1 MVNIL
6 GINQVF
12 TMGYKKPNL
21 KVSLSIV
28 KLFKK
33 DLNLESMKLQNQ
45 KNKGLD
51 LGTIL
56 VSLAFLFTYLLG
68 SIACSTKYTS
78 NRSITESHVK
88 YPNKEQKIND
98 SIKFIWVNPNLLYK
112 DIPIEKLYGTKYFD
126 ETQYASDHWDEYL
139 EDPENIDDF
148 PENIFDAQQD

>member
-1 MVNIL
+1 
-6 GINQVF
+6 
-12 TMGYKKPNL
+12 
-21 KVSLSIV
+21 
-28 KLFKK
+28 
-33 DLNLESMKLQNQ
+33 MKLQNQ

-88 YPNKEQKIND
+88 YSNKEQKTND
-98 SIKFIWVNPNLLYK
+98 SIKVIWVNPNLLYK
-112 DIPIEKLYGTKYFD
+112 YIPIEKLYGTKYFD

>member
-1 MVNIL
+1 
-6 GINQVF
+6 
-12 TMGYKKPNL
+12 
-21 KVSLSIV
+21 
-28 KLFKK
+28 
-33 DLNLESMKLQNQ
+33 MKLQDQ

-56 VSLAFLFTYLLG
+56 VSIAFLFTYMLG

-78 NRSITESHVK
+78 NRPITESHVK
-88 YPNKEQKIND
+88 YPNKEQKTND
-98 SIKFIWVNPNLLYK
+98 SIKVIWVNPNFLSK

-148 PENIFDAQQD
+148 PENIFDAQHD